1 MIRYKVDISVELKK
15 KGLLWVDFRKAGLG
29 ESTLTRMRRGLP
41 PDSSTLNVLCRLL
54 RKQSGQLLEYV
65 PDDAE

>member
-15 KGLLWVDFRKAGLG
+15 KGLLWVDLRKAGLG

-41 PDSSTLNVLCRLL
+41 PDSTTLNVICSVLH
-54 RKQSGQLLEYV
+54 KQPGQLLEYV
-65 PDDAE
+65 PDEKA